1 MAAIGKRQRKETVSV
16 YTVDSPTK
24 KEFVIEEGK
33 GTKLGDIP
41 NGALPDVSRVP
52 RHVRSIQHFFKNE
65 PAARITR
72 PAPDPHLPRPA
83 VEFALSKIKSDDELL
98 KLVHRSMFR
107 TPGKATVIKKNIR
120 AFSGF
125 PEGFDNAKTEEL
137 FTRAFAAT
145 LNAVLDLFDLPRGV
159 GEEGKKESKVARI
172 MAFMEEP
179 KASGKKDMKAAAEA
193 KREKAAEK
201 RERLAAKKAKLAE
214 KKDKERA
221 KKGGGTGRGGA
232 KALPNDADAI
242 KAELQAMAARQA
254 KLLAKLEKAVEPAS
268 PPKAKAAR
276 KAADAEET
284 PAKRAKTTVAEGA
297 GAAAEE
303 KQSKMPTDDAL
314 REAIAD
320 LLKGG
325 DHETL
330 SLKKMRADLEERFGV
345 PLNEKKAKIKEL
357 VEAIVA

>member
-1 MAAIGKRQRKETVSV
+1 
-16 YTVDSPTK
+16 
-24 KEFVIEEGK
+24 
-33 GTKLGDIP
+33 
-41 NGALPDVSRVP
+41 
-52 RHVRSIQHFFKNE
+52 
-65 PAARITR
+65 
-72 PAPDPHLPRPA
+72 
-83 VEFALSKIKSDDELL
+83 
-98 KLVHRSMFR
+98 MFR

-201 RERLAAKKAKLAE
+201 RERLAAKKTKLAE
-214 KKDKERA
+214 KKDKAKAKKEREQAKKDKERA

-254 KLLAKLEKAVEPAS
+254 KLLAKLEKAAEPAS

>member
-1 MAAIGKRQRKETVSV
+1 MRRARGRNSET
-16 YTVDSPTK
+16 SPTVRFPTFL
-24 KEFVIEEGK
+24 ECL
-33 GTKLGDIP
+33 GTHDRSDIFLKVRP
-41 NGALPDVSRVP
+41 RGSPSRAP
-52 RHVRSIQHFFKNE
+52 RLTH
-65 PAARITR
+65 P
-72 PAPDPHLPRPA
+72 PRPV

-125 PEGFDNAKTEEL
+125 PEGFDSAKTEDL

-159 GEEGKKESKVARI
+159 GEEAKKESKVARI
-172 MAFMEEP
+172 MAFMEAP
-179 KASGKKDMKAAAEA
+179 KASGKKDMKAAADA

-201 RERLAAKKAKLAE
+201 RERLAAKKTKLAE
-214 KKDKERA
+214 KKDKAKAKKEREQAKKEKERA
-221 KKGGGTGRGGA
+221 MKGGGAARGGA
-232 KALPNDADAI
+232 KALPSDAEAI

-268 PPKAKAAR
+268 PKAKPAR
-276 KAADAEET
+276 KAAAAEET
-284 PAKRAKTTVAEGA
+284 PAKRAKTAAAEGA
-297 GAAAEE
+297 GAVAGEE
-303 KQSKMPTDDAL
+303 KQSKMPADDAL
-314 REAIAD
+314 REAIAE
-320 LLKGG
+320 LLKDG

-330 SLKKMRADLEERFGV
+330 SLKKMRADLEEKFGV
-345 PLNEKKAKIKEL
+345 PLHEKKAKIKEM